1 MRLLKNLIMNCVVN
15 NLKVGII
22 PNLTREKAVDV
33 TENTIFEL
41 EKLNIEYYFDST
53 IISEFPIK
61 INKSHFVEDI
71 YKVVDVLIAIGG
83 DGSFIHTAKQAAVH
97 KKPVLCI
104 NAGNLAFL
112 AGLEGNE
119 LNLIEKLISGDYT
132 TDKRIMLNVFLSE
145 AGNKKLLGYCLNDV
159 AVARGN
165 GIKLIDLDVFCNDR
179 KINNYRADGV
189 VVSTPTGSTAYSW
202 SAGGPVIDP
211 DLQCIMLTPIC
222 THSPLNRSLVFN
234 DNSVIKIRPVNN
246 LQGACVS
253 ADGEDTIKLPN
264 NSEILISKSDYYA
277 EFIRIKS
284 DEFFDILN
292 CKLSQRRI

>member
-1 MRLLKNLIMNCVVN
+1 M
-15 NLKVGII
+15 KVGII
-22 PNLTREKAVDV
+22 PNFTREKALDV
-33 TENTIFEL
+33 TKNTIVEL
-41 EKLNIEYYFDST
+41 KKLNIDYYFDVNSKNDFT
-53 IISEFPIK
+53 LNVNDELFID
-61 INKSHFVEDI
+61 NI
-71 YKVVDVLIAIGG
+71 YENVDVIIAIGG
-83 DGSFIHTAKQAAVH
+83 DGSFIHTAKETAFH

-119 LNLIEKLISGDYT
+119 LGLIEKLITGDYS
-132 TDKRIMLNVFLSE
+132 TDKRMMLKVTLKVD
-145 AGNKKLLGYCLNDV
+145 NKEQLLGYCLNDV
-159 AVARGN
+159 AIARGN
-165 GIKLIDLDVFCNDR
+165 EIRLVDLDVFCNDR

-234 DNSVIKIRPVNN
+234 EDSIIRVKSINSNQKV
-246 LQGACVS
+246 CVS
-253 ADGEDTIKLPN
+253 TDGENSIELTKD
-264 NSEILISKSDYYA
+264 SEIIISKSEYYA

-292 CKLSQRRI
+292 SKLSQRRN

>member
-1 MRLLKNLIMNCVVN
+1 MVN
-15 NLKVGII
+15 KLKVGII
-22 PNLTREKAVDV
+22 PNFTREKALDV
-33 TENTIFEL
+33 TKNTILEL
-41 EKLNIEYYFDST
+41 EKLNIDYYFDINSKT
-53 IISEFPIK
+53 NFPLDVIDT
-61 INKSHFVEDI
+61 HFIDNI
-71 YKVVDVLIAIGG
+71 YELVDVIIAIGG
-83 DGSFIHTAKQAAVH
+83 DGSFIHTAKETAVH

-119 LNLIEKLISGDYT
+119 LSLLEKLISGDFT
-132 TDKRIMLNVFLSE
+132 TDKRMMLEVSLKENESE
-145 AGNKKLLGYCLNDV
+145 KLLGYCLNDV
-159 AVARGN
+159 AIARGSE
-165 GIKLIDLDVFCNDR
+165 IKLVDLDVFCNDR

-234 DNSVIKIRPVNN
+234 ENSIIRVKPINN
-246 LQGACVS
+246 NQNVCVS
-253 ADGEDTIKLPN
+253 TDGEKSIELSQ
-264 NSEILISKSDYYA
+264 NSEIIISKSDYYA

-292 CKLSQRRI
+292 SKLSQRRI

>member
-1 MRLLKNLIMNCVVN
+1 MVN
-15 NLKVGII
+15 NLKIGII
-22 PNLTREKAVDV
+22 PNFTREKALDV
-33 TENTIFEL
+33 TKSTVTEL
-41 EKLNIEYYFDST
+41 EKLNIDYYFDINSKNDF
-53 IISEFPIK
+53 EFDVDET
-61 INKSHFVEDI
+61 HFVDKI
-71 YKVVDVLIAIGG
+71 YEVVDVIIAIGG
-83 DGSFIHTAKQAAVH
+83 DGSFIHTAKETAVH

-119 LNLIEKLISGDYT
+119 LSLIKKLIAGDYS
-132 TDKRIMLNVFLSE
+132 TDKRMMLNVVIKENSE
-145 AGNKKLLGYCLNDV
+145 EHLLGYCLNDV
-159 AVARGN
+159 VIARGSE
-165 GIKLIDLDVFCNDR
+165 IKLVDLDVFCNNR

-234 DNSVIKIRPVNN
+234 EDSVIRVKPVNN
-246 LQGACVS
+246 TQNVCVS
-253 ADGEDTIKLPN
+253 TDGERTIELSQN
-264 NSEILISKSDYYA
+264 NEIIISKSNYYA

-292 CKLSQRRI
+292 SKLSQRRI

>member
-1 MRLLKNLIMNCVVN
+1 M
-15 NLKVGII
+15 
-22 PNLTREKAVDV
+22 PNFTREKALDV
-33 TENTIFEL
+33 TKNTIAEL
-41 EKLNIEYYFDST
+41 EKLNIDYYFD
-53 IISEFPIK
+53 INAKRGFAFEVEEEHFIDKIYEF
-61 INKSHFVEDI
+61 
-71 YKVVDVLIAIGG
+71 VDVIIAIGG
-83 DGSFIHTAKQAAVH
+83 DGSFIHTAKETAVH

-119 LNLIEKLISGDYT
+119 LSLLEKLISGDFT
-132 TDKRIMLNVFLSE
+132 TDKRMMLEVSLKENGSQ
-145 AGNKKLLGYCLNDV
+145 KLLGYCLNDV
-159 AVARGN
+159 AIARGSE
-165 GIKLIDLDVFCNDR
+165 IKLVDLDVFCNNR

-234 DNSVIKIRPVNN
+234 EDSVIRVKHVNN
-246 LQGACVS
+246 TQKVCVS
-253 ADGEDTIKLPN
+253 TDGELTIDL
-264 NSEILISKSDYYA
+264 NSDSEVIISKSDYYA
-277 EFIRIKS
+277 EFIRIKT

-292 CKLSQRRI
+292 SKLSQRRI

>member
-1 MRLLKNLIMNCVVN
+1 M
-15 NLKVGII
+15 KVGII
-22 PNLTREKAVDV
+22 PNFTREKALDV
-33 TENTIFEL
+33 TKNTILEL
-41 EKLNIEYYFDST
+41 EKLNIDYYFDINSKT
-53 IISEFPIK
+53 NFPLDV
-61 INKSHFVEDI
+61 NDSHFIDNI
-71 YKVVDVLIAIGG
+71 YELVDVIIAIGG
-83 DGSFIHTAKQAAVH
+83 DGSFIHTAKETAVH

-119 LNLIEKLISGDYT
+119 LSLLEKLISGDFT
-132 TDKRIMLNVFLSE
+132 TDKRMMLEVSLKENESE
-145 AGNKKLLGYCLNDV
+145 KLLGYCLNDV
-159 AVARGN
+159 AIARGSE
-165 GIKLIDLDVFCNDR
+165 IKLVDLDVFCNDR

-234 DNSVIKIRPVNN
+234 ENSIIRVKPINN
-246 LQGACVS
+246 NQKVCVS
-253 ADGEDTIKLPN
+253 TDGEKSIELSQ
-264 NSEILISKSDYYA
+264 NSEIIISKSDYYA

-292 CKLSQRRI
+292 SKLSQRRI

>member
-1 MRLLKNLIMNCVVN
+1 MVN
-15 NLKVGII
+15 KLKVGII
-22 PNLTREKAVDV
+22 PNFTREKALDV
-33 TENTIFEL
+33 TKNTILEL
-41 EKLNIEYYFDST
+41 EKLNIDYYFDINS
-53 IISEFPIK
+53 K
-61 INKSHFVEDI
+61 INFPLDVIDTHFIDKI
-71 YKVVDVLIAIGG
+71 YELVDVIIAIGG
-83 DGSFIHTAKQAAVH
+83 DGSFIHSAKETAVH

-119 LNLIEKLISGDYT
+119 LSLLEKLISGDFT
-132 TDKRIMLNVFLSE
+132 TDKRMMLEVSLKENE
-145 AGNKKLLGYCLNDV
+145 NEKLLGYCLNDV
-159 AVARGN
+159 AIARGSE
-165 GIKLIDLDVFCNDR
+165 IKLVDLDVFCNDR

-234 DNSVIKIRPVNN
+234 ENSIIRVKPINN
-246 LQGACVS
+246 NQKVCVS
-253 ADGEDTIKLPN
+253 TDGEKSIELSQ
-264 NSEILISKSDYYA
+264 NSEIIISKSDYYA

-292 CKLSQRRI
+292 SKLSQRRI

>member
-1 MRLLKNLIMNCVVN
+1 MVN

-22 PNLTREKAVDV
+22 PNFTREKTLDV
-33 TENTIFEL
+33 TKNTIAEL
-41 EKLNIEYYFDST
+41 EKLNIDYYFDINSKNDFIFNVDDVYFT
-53 IISEFPIK
+53 DK
-61 INKSHFVEDI
+61 IYE
-71 YKVVDVLIAIGG
+71 YVDVIIAIGG
-83 DGSFIHTAKQAAVH
+83 DGSFIHTAKQSAVH

-119 LNLIEKLISGDYT
+119 LGLIKKLITGDYS
-132 TDKRIMLNVFLSE
+132 TDKRMMLNVKIKENDNEELV
-145 AGNKKLLGYCLNDV
+145 GYCLNDV
-159 AVARGN
+159 AIARGN
-165 GIKLIDLDVFCNDR
+165 EIRLVDLDVFCNDR

-189 VVSTPTGSTAYSW
+189 VISTPTGSTAYSW

-234 DNSVIKIRPVNN
+234 EDSIIRVKPINYNQTV
-246 LQGACVS
+246 CVS
-253 ADGEDTIKLPN
+253 TDGEKTIELSQ
-264 NSEILISKSDYYA
+264 NSEIIISKSDYYA

-292 CKLSQRRI
+292 SKLSQRRI

>member
-1 MRLLKNLIMNCVVN
+1 MVN
-15 NLKVGII
+15 KLKVGII
-22 PNLTREKAVDV
+22 PNFTREKTLDV
-33 TENTIFEL
+33 TKNTIAEL
-41 EKLNIEYYFDST
+41 EKLNIDYYFDINSKNDF
-53 IISEFPIK
+53 IFNVDGVHFADK
-61 INKSHFVEDI
+61 IYE
-71 YKVVDVLIAIGG
+71 YVDVIIAIGG
-83 DGSFIHTAKQAAVH
+83 DGSFIHTAKPSAVH

-119 LNLIEKLISGDYT
+119 LGLIKKLITGDYS
-132 TDKRIMLNVFLSE
+132 TDKRMMLNVKIKENDNEELV
-145 AGNKKLLGYCLNDV
+145 GYCLNDV
-159 AVARGN
+159 AIARGN
-165 GIKLIDLDVFCNDR
+165 EIRLVDLDVFCNDR

-189 VVSTPTGSTAYSW
+189 VISTPTGSTAYSW

-234 DNSVIKIRPVNN
+234 EDSIIRVKPINYNQTV
-246 LQGACVS
+246 CVS
-253 ADGEDTIKLPN
+253 TDGEKTIELSQ
-264 NSEILISKSDYYA
+264 NSEIIISKSDYYA

-292 CKLSQRRI
+292 SKLSQRRI

>member
-1 MRLLKNLIMNCVVN
+1 MVN
-15 NLKVGII
+15 KLKVGII
-22 PNLTREKAVDV
+22 PNFTREKALDV
-33 TENTIFEL
+33 TKNTILEL
-41 EKLNIEYYFDST
+41 EKLNIDYYFDINSKT
-53 IISEFPIK
+53 NFPLDV
-61 INKSHFVEDI
+61 NDSHFIDKI
-71 YKVVDVLIAIGG
+71 YEIVDVIIAIGG
-83 DGSFIHTAKQAAVH
+83 DGSFIHTAKETAVH

-119 LNLIEKLISGDYT
+119 LSLLEKLISGDFT
-132 TDKRIMLNVFLSE
+132 TDKRMMLEVSLKENE
-145 AGNKKLLGYCLNDV
+145 NEKLLGYCLNDV
-159 AVARGN
+159 AIARGSE
-165 GIKLIDLDVFCNDR
+165 IKLVDLDVFCNDR
-179 KINNYRADGV
+179 KINIYRADGV

-234 DNSVIKIRPVNN
+234 ENSIIRVKPINN
-246 LQGACVS
+246 NQNVCVS
-253 ADGEDTIKLPN
+253 SDGEKSIELSQ
-264 NSEILISKSDYYA
+264 NSEIIISKSDYYA

-292 CKLSQRRI
+292 SKLSQRRI

>member
-1 MRLLKNLIMNCVVN
+1 M
-15 NLKVGII
+15 KVGII
-22 PNLTREKAVDV
+22 PNFTREKALEV
-33 TENTIFEL
+33 TKNTISEL
-41 EKLNIEYYFDST
+41 KKLNIDYYFDADSKNDF
-53 IISEFPIK
+53 ILDVNEIQFVNNIYEF
-61 INKSHFVEDI
+61 
-71 YKVVDVLIAIGG
+71 VDVIIAIGG
-83 DGSFIHTAKQAAVH
+83 DGSFIHTAKQSAVH

-119 LNLIEKLISGDYT
+119 LGLIEKLITGDYS
-132 TDKRIMLNVFLSE
+132 TDKRMMLNVKIKENDNEELV
-145 AGNKKLLGYCLNDV
+145 GYCLNDV
-159 AVARGN
+159 AIARGN
-165 GIKLIDLDVFCNDR
+165 EIRLVDLDVFCNDR

-189 VVSTPTGSTAYSW
+189 VISTPTGSTAYSW

-234 DNSVIKIRPVNN
+234 EDSIIRVNPVNCN
-246 LQGACVS
+246 QKVS
-253 ADGEDTIKLPN
+253 VSTDGEKTIELSQ
-264 NSEILISKSDYYA
+264 NSEIIVSKSDFYA

-292 CKLSQRRI
+292 SKLSQRRI

>member
-1 MRLLKNLIMNCVVN
+1 
-15 NLKVGII
+15 
-22 PNLTREKAVDV
+22 
-33 TENTIFEL
+33 
-41 EKLNIEYYFDST
+41 LNIDYYFD
-53 IISEFPIK
+53 
-61 INKSHFVEDI
+61 INSKTDFAFDVNDSHFIDKI
-71 YKVVDVLIAIGG
+71 YEFVDVIIAIGG
-83 DGSFIHTAKQAAVH
+83 DGSFIHTAKETAVH

-119 LNLIEKLISGDYT
+119 LSLLEKLISGDFT
-132 TDKRIMLNVFLSE
+132 TDKRMMLEVSLKENE
-145 AGNKKLLGYCLNDV
+145 NEKLLGYCLNDV
-159 AVARGN
+159 AIARDSE
-165 GIKLIDLDVFCNDR
+165 IKLVDLDVFCNNR

-234 DNSVIKIRPVNN
+234 EDSVIRVKPVNN
-246 LQGACVS
+246 TQKVCVS
-253 ADGEDTIKLPN
+253 TDGEPTIDLISDN
-264 NSEILISKSDYYA
+264 EVIISKSDYYA

-292 CKLSQRRI
+292 SKLTQRRI

>member
-1 MRLLKNLIMNCVVN
+1 M
-15 NLKVGII
+15 KVGII
-22 PNLTREKAVDV
+22 PNFTREKALDV
-33 TENTIFEL
+33 TKNTIAEL
-41 EKLNIEYYFDST
+41 EKLNIDYYFD
-53 IISEFPIK
+53 IKAKRDFAFEVEEEHFIDKIYEF
-61 INKSHFVEDI
+61 
-71 YKVVDVLIAIGG
+71 VDVIIAIGG
-83 DGSFIHTAKQAAVH
+83 DGSFIHTAKETAVH

-119 LNLIEKLISGDYT
+119 LSLLEKLISGDFS
-132 TDKRIMLNVFLSE
+132 TDKRMMLEVSLKENGSQ
-145 AGNKKLLGYCLNDV
+145 KLLGYCLNDV
-159 AVARGN
+159 VIARGSE
-165 GIKLIDLDVFCNDR
+165 IRLVDLDVFCNNR

-234 DNSVIKIRPVNN
+234 EDSVLRVKPVNHT
-246 LQGACVS
+246 QKVS
-253 ADGEDTIKLPN
+253 VSTDGESTIDLTAEN
-264 NSEILISKSDYYA
+264 EVIISKSDYYA
-277 EFIRIKS
+277 EFIRIKT

-292 CKLSQRRI
+292 SKLSQRRI